1 MQNFTNLPENFIRE
15 LRGILVFDKSKIS
28 YLDQLAGKFPNP
40 EEALY
45 KYCVLPGDASRKIPT
60 EFIAGNPYYSPDISM
75 SLVDLTVENR
85 EQWYEELNR
94 FHQFAVILVSNTEMM
109 MLGNDRFP
117 LSITISDSISDDG
130 SGSDSFTLRVF
141 GETIIAPVVYK
152 IVPKFKV
159 LFFIPPIL

>member
-1 MQNFTNLPENFIRE
+1 MQNFTNIPENFIRE
-15 LRGILVFDKSKIS
+15 LKGILVFDKSKIS
-28 YLDQLAGKFPNP
+28 YLHQLAGKFPNP

-45 KYCVLPGDASRKIPT
+45 KYCVLPGDASRSIAT
-60 EFIAGNPYYSPDISM
+60 NNTAGNISYSPDISV
-75 SLVDLTVENR
+75 SLVDLTVANR
-85 EQWYEELNR
+85 EHWYEELNR
-94 FHQFAVILVSNTEMM
+94 FNKFAVILISNTEMM

-117 LSITISDSISDDG
+117 LSITVSDAISDDG

-141 GETIIAPVVYK
+141 GETIIEPKVYK

>member
-1 MQNFTNLPENFIRE
+1 MQNFNNQPESFIRE
-15 LRGILVFDKSKIS
+15 LNGILIFDKSKIT

-45 KYCVLPGDASRKIPT
+45 KYCVLPGDASRSIPT
-60 EFIAGNPYYSPDISM
+60 NFTAGNTSYAPDISI
-75 SLVDLTVENR
+75 SLVDLTVANR
-85 EQWYEELNR
+85 EDWYNELNR
-94 FHQFAVILVSNTEMM
+94 FNTFAVILISNTEMM

-117 LSITISDSISDDG
+117 LSITVSDNMTDDG
-130 SGSDSFTLRVF
+130 SGTDSFTLRVF